1 MTAWLYDLRCSLT
14 ALRKRPLYALVTV
27 LVFAIAIGANTTVFS
42 VFNGFFLRPLPYP
55 DGDRLVMVYDSYSF
69 LGLENVGTAIPD
81 YVERRE
87 RAASLDELAIYRTL
101 PRTLSGDGEPERLVT
116 ASVSPSLF
124 DVLRTEPVL
133 GRRFTEAETDAGEGR
148 LVVLSHRLWTTRF
161 GARPDVI
168 GRDIRLDG
176 EPFRVIGV
184 MPEGFAFPSEAV
196 DAWLP
201 FVITPEM
208 RADSQRGMQFSNS
221 IGRLRP
227 GATLAGLNAEL
238 AAIVRRNVAEGRL
251 RADAV
256 EVAGF
261 TGQATPLREVRVG
274 DLEQTLL
281 VLQAIVLAVLLIACA
296 NAANLQLARIAGR
309 SRELAIRA
317 ALGAGPGRLVRLV
330 AGESAL
336 LALLGAALGFLL
348 ARGGLAVVKALGLE
362 RDGFDLTLDARV
374 LAFTLG
380 VALLAAAASSL
391 PPILALLREETM
403 QALREAGRQGG
414 GGRKAQRMRDGLV
427 VAQIGLSVALLVGAG
442 LLIKNFYLLQQ
453 EGAGFDAEGVWSA
466 QLALPDSRYAEPG
479 EWARFHQRAI
489 DRLRELPGVASAGF
503 TSVLPFSGSNNQG
516 SIVIDGYV
524 QSPGSAPPHA
534 QYRSIDEGYL
544 PTLHIPI
551 IAGRNFAATETEPVV
566 IVDENLAAKYWPE
579 GALGQRLRR
588 SVGDDR
594 WYTIIGVVPAVK
606 ETSLATAAVTD
617 TVYWHHAQSPS
628 SFGAYVVRTMLP
640 PAQLTRAVRAAVAEL
655 DPELALYDIQTM
667 QERVAGSAAMQ
678 RTPMVLTAVFA
689 AAALVLAVL
698 GVYSVLSWAVAQ
710 RTADI
715 GVRVALGAQSSDV
728 VRMVL
733 GHGLRL
739 IGIGLVVGLVC
750 AAGLGRILAAQIR
763 DLSLADPSVLA
774 PAVLTLAAAA
784 LLATWVPARRAAQV
798 DPLRALR
805 AE

>member
-1 MTAWLYDLRCSLT
+1 
-14 ALRKRPLYALVTV
+14 
-27 LVFAIAIGANTTVFS
+27 
-42 VFNGFFLRPLPYP
+42 
-55 DGDRLVMVYDSYSF
+55 
-69 LGLENVGTAIPD
+69 
-81 YVERRE
+81 
-87 RAASLDELAIYRTL
+87 
-101 PRTLSGDGEPERLVT
+101 
-116 ASVSPSLF
+116 
-124 DVLRTEPVL
+124 
-133 GRRFTEAETDAGEGR
+133 
-148 LVVLSHRLWTTRF
+148 
-161 GARPDVI
+161 

-453 EGAGFDAEGVWSA
+453 E
-466 QLALPDSRYAEPG
+466 
-479 EWARFHQRAI
+479 
-489 DRLRELPGVASAGF
+489 
-503 TSVLPFSGSNNQG
+503 
-516 SIVIDGYV
+516 
-524 QSPGSAPPHA
+524 
-534 QYRSIDEGYL
+534 
-544 PTLHIPI
+544 
-551 IAGRNFAATETEPVV
+551 
-566 IVDENLAAKYWPE
+566 
-579 GALGQRLRR
+579 
-588 SVGDDR
+588 
-594 WYTIIGVVPAVK
+594 
-606 ETSLATAAVTD
+606 
-617 TVYWHHAQSPS
+617 
-628 SFGAYVVRTMLP
+628 
-640 PAQLTRAVRAAVAEL
+640 
-655 DPELALYDIQTM
+655 
-667 QERVAGSAAMQ
+667 
-678 RTPMVLTAVFA
+678 
-689 AAALVLAVL
+689 
-698 GVYSVLSWAVAQ
+698 
-710 RTADI
+710 
-715 GVRVALGAQSSDV
+715 
-728 VRMVL
+728 
-733 GHGLRL
+733 
-739 IGIGLVVGLVC
+739 
-750 AAGLGRILAAQIR
+750 
-763 DLSLADPSVLA
+763 
-774 PAVLTLAAAA
+774 
-784 LLATWVPARRAAQV
+784 
-798 DPLRALR
+798 
-805 AE
+805 